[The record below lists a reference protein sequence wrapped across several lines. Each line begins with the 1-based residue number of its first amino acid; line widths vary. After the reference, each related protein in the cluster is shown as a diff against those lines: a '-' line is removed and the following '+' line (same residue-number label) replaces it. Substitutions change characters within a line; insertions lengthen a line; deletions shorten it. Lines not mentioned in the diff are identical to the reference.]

1 MNTET
6 SRTEQTVTLRMEMT
20 MCFPLLLLICSLCT
34 AKLQTES
41 DNHIIPLGDQTEAE
55 RREPTNAA
63 DQQQRCTQDIHAVL
77 REMSA
82 SLAEQRV
89 EIRHLQRENE
99 VQAAQLREQKIEVE
113 KLKQQLQAQTAG
125 LISIKARTDVTEN
138 QVEALKRDGEAQ
150 TAELISIKA
159 RTDVTENQVEAL
171 KRDGEA
177 QTAELISI
185 KARTDITENQVEAL
199 KRDGEAQT
207 AELISIKART
217 DVTENQVEALKR
229 DGEAQTAELI
239 SIKARTNVTENQVEA
254 LKRDGDVKQVAFSAS
269 LLASGGGDIGPFN
282 THTLLVFRHVVTNI
296 GNAYNP
302 NTGFFIAP
310 VRGAYHFEFY
320 VGAHGHAS
328 HASGAVLVKNGEH
341 IFIAYEHQPSHYGS
355 TANGVTLPLEVGD
368 VVYMRQWHNSRIFDN
383 ENHHTTFSG
392 HLIFTM

>member
-1 MNTET
+1 
-6 SRTEQTVTLRMEMT
+6 MEMT
-20 MCFPLLLLICSLCT
+20 MCFPLLLLICSLCM
-34 AKLQTES
+34 AQLQPES

-82 SLAEQRV
+82 LLAEQRL
-89 EIRHLQRENE
+89 EIRILQRENE
-99 VQAAQLREQKIEVE
+99 VQGAKLRVLELQKTETD
-113 KLKQQLQAQTAG
+113 KQLQAQTAG
-125 LISIKARTDVTEN
+125 LISIKARSDVTENQVEALKRDGEAQTAELISIKARTNVTEN

-171 KRDGEA
+171 KRDGE
-177 QTAELISI
+177 
-185 KARTDITENQVEAL
+185 
-199 KRDGEAQT
+199 
-207 AELISIKART
+207 
-217 DVTENQVEALKR
+217 
-229 DGEAQTAELI
+229 
-239 SIKARTNVTENQVEA
+239 
-254 LKRDGDVKQVAFSAS
+254 VKQVAFSAS
-269 LLASGGGDIGPFN
+269 LLASGSGTLGPFN

-310 VRGAYHFEFY
+310 VRGAYHFEYYIF
-320 VGAHGHAS
+320 GHGHAS
-328 HASGAVLVKNGEH
+328 HGSGAVLVKNGEH

-355 TANGVTLPLEVGD
+355 SANGVTLLLEVGD

-383 ENHHTTFSG
+383 ENHHTTISG